1 MALRRAPPP
10 PEADE
15 ILARNLEAVAPT
27 RDLGND
33 AVSPLATGDP
43 LRVLSLGAEDLVRR
57 RGLDAALFIG
67 WQYFIFEGE
76 RSLGVA
82 QVADDGRGRLR
93 FSHFNQGRI
102 ADAALMSV
110 RSLRE
115 RVPAERDYEPCL
127 LDIPAVFFVGLLLAG
142 PDPLIL
148 PIEGTPPGLEPDRA
162 YPAAQVLEEL
172 RPQAERVLAHRVED
186 EDGIP

>member
-33 AVSPLATGDP
+33 AVSPIATGDP
-43 LRVLSLGAEDLVRR
+43 LRVFSLSAEDLLQR
-57 RGLDAALFIG
+57 RGLDAAIFIG

-76 RSLGVA
+76 KSLGVA
-82 QVADDGRGRLR
+82 QVADNGRGTLQ

-102 ADAALMSV
+102 ADAALASV
-110 RSLRE
+110 RTLRE
-115 RVPAERDYEPCL
+115 RIPTDRDYEPCL

-148 PIEGTPPGLEPDRA
+148 PIEGMPPGLEPDRA
-162 YPAAQVLEEL
+162 YPAERVLEAL
-172 RPQAERVLAHRVED
+172 RPEAERGLAHRVED